1 VVAYLQCAVPVTCL
15 RCARCTTVG
24 GTRPRRHGHGRGHAT
39 ETNEAEFLDAWPTDG
54 PPPVPERARPRVSVP
69 LGLVALGLAVLF
81 VVGDVLAISVAS
93 SGNWR
98 LGTSLAQAM
107 MGATIVSLALAVVA
121 AVLGRGRRYALA
133 AAVLSVLAN
142 PLVLTGIL
150 TFADPV

>member
-1 VVAYLQCAVPVTCL
+1 M
-15 RCARCTTVG
+15 
-24 GTRPRRHGHGRGHAT
+24 GHGRGHAT
-39 ETNEAEFLDAWPTDG
+39 QTNEPEFLDAWPTDG
-54 PPPVPERARPRVSVP
+54 PPPAPERARARVSVP
-69 LGLVALGLAVLF
+69 LGLAALGLAVLF
-81 VVGDVLAISVAS
+81 LIGDVLAIAVAS

-121 AVLGRGRRYALA
+121 AALGHGRRYAVA

-150 TFADPV
+150 SSADRL

>member
-1 VVAYLQCAVPVTCL
+1 MCRAGDAPAL
-15 RCARCTTVG
+15 RTGALLWWHSTW
-24 GTRPRRHGHGRGHAT
+24 RHGHGRGHAT

-54 PPPVPERARPRVSVP
+54 QPSVPERARARVSVP

-150 TFADPV
+150 TFADPM

>member
-1 VVAYLQCAVPVTCL
+1 M
-15 RCARCTTVG
+15 
-24 GTRPRRHGHGRGHAT
+24 GHGRGHAT
-39 ETNEAEFLDAWPTDG
+39 ETNEPESLDAWSTDG
-54 PPPVPERARPRVSVP
+54 PPPAPKRARARVSVP

-81 VVGDVLAISVAS
+81 LVGDVLAIAVAS
-93 SGNWR
+93 SGNWH

-121 AVLGRGRRYALA
+121 AALGRGRRYAVA

-150 TFADPV
+150 SFADPL

>member
-1 VVAYLQCAVPVTCL
+1 
-15 RCARCTTVG
+15 
-24 GTRPRRHGHGRGHAT
+24 
-39 ETNEAEFLDAWPTDG
+39 
-54 PPPVPERARPRVSVP
+54 
-69 LGLVALGLAVLF
+69 VLF

-93 SGNWR
+93 LGNWR
-98 LGTSLAQAM
+98 IGTSLAQAM